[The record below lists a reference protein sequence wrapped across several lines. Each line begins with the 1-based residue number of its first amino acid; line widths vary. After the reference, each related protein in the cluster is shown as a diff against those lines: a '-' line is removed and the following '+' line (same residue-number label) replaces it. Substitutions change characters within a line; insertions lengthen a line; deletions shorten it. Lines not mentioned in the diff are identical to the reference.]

1 MKNFF
6 IYFLL
11 FFSLLK
17 SQNAIKI
24 PEVVKWKTSY
34 VASKDNAGE
43 ILITATIQSEWH
55 IYSIEPNAD
64 GPVPTTITFESSA
77 NYQLK
82 GRINEPE
89 GEKKMDEAFGI
100 EIKSF
105 SKEAVFFQNL
115 LRKTNEAFSIKGT
128 IEYMTCNNVQCN
140 PPRTIAFIV
149 DVPKIP

>member
-6 IYFLL
+6 ALFLL

-34 VASKDNAGE
+34 LSINDNSGK
-43 ILITATIQSEWH
+43 ILISAAIQPEWH
-55 IYSIEPNAD
+55 IYSIEPNAE
-64 GPVPTTITFESSA
+64 GPVPTTITFEPSA
-77 NYQLK
+77 NYDLK
-82 GRINEPE
+82 GQINEPQ

-105 SKEAVFFQNL
+105 SKEAAFSQIL
-115 LRKTNEAFSIKGT
+115 QRKTNDAFSINGT
-128 IEYMTCNNVQCN
+128 IEFMSCNNVQCN
-140 PPRTIAFIV
+140 PPRTIAFTVEI
-149 DVPKIP
+149 PKIP